1 MSLNAFLHQHLP
13 RVWLGRGP
21 VAWALRPVAA
31 VYGGLI
37 ALRRLGYTAG
47 LFKTQLVPALVIVV
61 GNVVAGGAGK
71 TPVSIALAKH
81 LLAQGFKVGVISRGH
96 GRQTRDTRAVTS
108 KSNPLDV
115 GDEPLLIQQATGAP
129 VWVGRARADAAI
141 GLLQAHPEVQ
151 ILLCDDGLQHL
162 ALARD
167 LEICV
172 MDERGVGNGWLL
184 PAGPLRETW
193 PRPVDAVLHT
203 GHQVAALGA
212 GAFHAPRQ
220 LADHALTVDGERIPL
235 QSLTHSNAPPLHAV
249 AGLARPEA
257 FFEMLRQSGL
267 QLASTTALPDHH
279 DYQDWPTQPDKTWL
293 CTEKDAAKLW
303 AHEPGALA
311 VPLVVAPES
320 GFWDMLD
327 TRINELLKRPIPF

>member
-1 MSLNAFLHQHLP
+1 MGLTAFLHQHLP
-13 RVWLGRGP
+13 RVWLKRSP
-21 VAWALRPVAA
+21 VACALWPVAA

-37 ALRRLGYTAG
+37 VLRRLGFATG
-47 LFKTQLVPALVIVV
+47 LFKSQRVPALVIVV

-71 TPVSIALAKH
+71 TPVTIALAKH

-108 KSNPLDV
+108 NSQPLDV
-115 GDEPLLIQQATGAP
+115 GDEPLLILQATGAP
-129 VWVGRARADAAI
+129 VWVGRARFDAAM

-172 MDERGVGNGWLL
+172 MDERGIGNGWLL

-193 PRPVDAVLHT
+193 PKPVDAVLHT
-203 GHQVAALGA
+203 GPDVAALGV
-212 GAFHAPRQ
+212 GAYHAPRQ
-220 LADHALTVDGERIPL
+220 LADHALTADGQRIPL

-257 FFEMLRQSGL
+257 FFVMLRQASL
-267 QLASTTALPDHH
+267 KLASTTALPDHYN
-279 DYQDWPTQPDKTWL
+279 YQDWPAQPEKTWL

-311 VPLVVAPES
+311 VPMVVTPER

-327 TRINELLKRPIPF
+327 TRITELLKRSIRH